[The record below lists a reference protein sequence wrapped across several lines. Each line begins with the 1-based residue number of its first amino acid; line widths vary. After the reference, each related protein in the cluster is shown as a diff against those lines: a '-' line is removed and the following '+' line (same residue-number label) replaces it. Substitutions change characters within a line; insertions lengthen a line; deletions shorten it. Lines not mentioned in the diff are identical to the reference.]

1 MQDFGLNP
9 IPVELESALYQDP
22 QMTHILK
29 SQKYYL
35 NYFFQRHRG
44 SSHYTHAHWINC
56 FKNPFMY
63 NSNMGRIDIDKYV

>member
-1 MQDFGLNP
+1 MQDLGLNP

-44 SSHYTHAHWINC
+44 SSHYTHAH
-56 FKNPFMY
+56 
-63 NSNMGRIDIDKYV
+63 